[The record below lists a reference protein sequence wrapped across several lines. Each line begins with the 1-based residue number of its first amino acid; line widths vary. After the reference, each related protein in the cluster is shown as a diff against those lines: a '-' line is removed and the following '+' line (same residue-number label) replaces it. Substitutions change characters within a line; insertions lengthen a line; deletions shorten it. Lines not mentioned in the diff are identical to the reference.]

1 MSTGWENQLMHGE
14 GIYHEK
20 KGHLLFTAC
29 QMCGFA
35 DIFCL
40 FDKLN
45 IFGFI
50 LVDKHANW
58 RWEFGVGNRDEHVFQ
73 NNFFSSAV
81 IFLSFTKVVILENH
95 FRKEAYDSAERKKTT
110 TVTSNRCFFN
120 CTIDIKQG
128 SWQTAL
134 SMLYCIRNWYE
145 NHQTHD
151 TSDCQDWWRSFSG
164 RIIILADRFSLSAE
178 LQLRDRKKLL
188 VNNVCLSATGVIS
201 ISTEQLTGFS
211 VSNPFN
217 THTF

>member
-1 MSTGWENQLMHGE
+1 MGLWCGKSWWTCISKQL
-14 GIYHEK
+14 
-20 KGHLLFTAC
+20 F
-29 QMCGFA
+29 
-35 DIFCL
+35 
-40 FDKLN
+40 
-45 IFGFI
+45 
-50 LVDKHANW
+50 
-58 RWEFGVGNRDEHVFQ
+58 
-73 NNFFSSAV
+73 
-81 IFLSFTKVVILENH
+81 FLSRYFSVSPKQWYWKIISGQKPMIQL
-95 FRKEAYDSAERKKTT
+95 KEKKTT

-151 TSDCQDWWRSFSG
+151 RSDCQDWWRSFSG